1 MNNESVNNKEIYNQ
15 LVEITKQLQENG
27 KQASK
32 ISDLDRL
39 INKVEDMGTKV
50 DNLSNKIASIEKPD
64 EGLYSRV
71 RDIEK
76 WKEGVVK
83 IVTAIGTAVIGLI
96 IKVAYDLLVK

>member
-1 MNNESVNNKEIYNQ
+1 MHNESVNNKEIYNQ
-15 LVEITKQLQENG
+15 LVEINKQLQENG

-39 INKVEDMGTKV
+39 INKVDDMSTKV

-71 RDIEK
+71 RDIER
-76 WKEGVVK
+76 WKESVVK

-96 IKVAYDLLVK
+96 VKVIYDILTK

>member
-1 MNNESVNNKEIYNQ
+1 MNDESVNSKEIYNQ

-27 KQASK
+27 KHASK
-32 ISDLDRL
+32 VSGLERL
-39 INKVEDMGTKV
+39 IDKVEDMSIKV